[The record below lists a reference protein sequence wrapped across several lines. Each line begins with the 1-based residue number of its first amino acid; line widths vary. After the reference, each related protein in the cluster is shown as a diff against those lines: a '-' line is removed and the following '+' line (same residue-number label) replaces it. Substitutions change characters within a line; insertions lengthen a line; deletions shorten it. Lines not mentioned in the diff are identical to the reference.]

1 MWTVHSFLIWKYN
14 LITVKF
20 PLFSIESYE
29 FWFFFFH
36 FFFFY
41 FLKYLFI
48 YLATPG
54 LNCSMWDLQSSLQHT
69 GFFSCSMWDLVP

>member
-36 FFFFY
+36 FFFF
-41 FLKYLFI
+41 FLVLFNF
-48 YLATPG
+48 LTFVAVAT
-54 LNCSMWDLQSSLQHT
+54 LKQDYHSVT
-69 GFFSCSMWDLVP
+69 